1 MQMART
7 YHALALAARGIVGVI
22 LWGWAVGDAGA
33 QDGYLTAQPQA
44 NTNASEAAPNY
55 FVEEPAGAQPL
66 NQPLAEQPAVATQ
79 AMGLQYPEQAA
90 VLVQSDEAALAEP
103 ASPPATSQPLK
114 LSPPSADPAAEQ
126 RAKLSQPMITGA
138 ASLGI
143 VLGLFLLVVLVTRR
157 GLPKGVASLPKDVVE
172 VLGRAPFVGRQQV
185 HLVRCANKVLLV
197 CVSPTSAQ
205 TLTEITD
212 PHEVEQLLMTC
223 RGTHGGGAAF
233 EKILHQFGQPPHAA
247 PADRRFA
254 GRHGD
259 GEVDF
264 SHLEVLQHSSRGGRA

>member
-1 MQMART
+1 MSQT
-7 YHALALAARGIVGVI
+7 HRGLSFIVHGV
-22 LWGWAVGDAGA
+22 LSVVLMGWATAHVSA
-33 QDGYLTAQPQA
+33 QDTYLSPQPNTSTTA
-44 NTNASEAAPNY
+44 ASPPNY

-66 NQPLAEQPAVATQ
+66 VRPAFEQQAVAPQPA
-79 AMGLQYPEQAA
+79 LQYPEQTAA
-90 VLVQSDEAALAEP
+90 LVEPSESQPAEAA
-103 ASPPATSQPLK
+103 ASPEPSQPLK

-126 RAKLSQPMITGA
+126 RSKLSQPMITGA

-157 GLPKGVASLPKDVVE
+157 GLPKGAASLPKDIVE

-212 PHEVEQLLMTC
+212 PHEVEQLLIVC
-223 RGTHGGGAAF
+223 RGTHGGPAAF

-247 PADRRFA
+247 PAEHRFA
-254 GRHGD
+254 GRHRD
-259 GEVDF
+259 RELDF
-264 SHLEVLQHSSRGGRA
+264 SHLEALQHSSREGRA